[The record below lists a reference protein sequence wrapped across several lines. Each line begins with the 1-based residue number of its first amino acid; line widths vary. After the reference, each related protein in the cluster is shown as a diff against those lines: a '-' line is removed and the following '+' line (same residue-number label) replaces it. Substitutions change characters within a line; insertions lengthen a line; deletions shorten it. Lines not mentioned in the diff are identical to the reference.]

1 MNIRKLSFLFTIAVL
16 EICPACGNGRGNSKE
31 TASDVTVVKD
41 ERVTIFAEN
50 DVEDKAIAIE
60 QNESYAAK
68 AYTIADS
75 CAGPFRIGSGIPE
88 KVEGFVRMDSH
99 EKKTLPNGDICEIP
113 IYIYEI
119 GNEGRVKILP
129 QYNTTSAC
137 VNDSIGVIL
146 VYSDLFLTDNGIGA
160 MSSIEEFAAAYP
172 DFRISYTG
180 KTKLFVVETPRLK
193 NVQFII
199 DNEYYQGDDSVPTS
213 NESVG
218 LQVSDFRKET
228 YFTAIR
234 ITN

>member
-1 MNIRKLSFLFTIAVL
+1 M
-16 EICPACGNGRGNSKE
+16 
-31 TASDVTVVKD
+31 
-41 ERVTIFAEN
+41 
-50 DVEDKAIAIE
+50 
-60 QNESYAAK
+60 
-68 AYTIADS
+68 
-75 CAGPFRIGSGIPE
+75 
-88 KVEGFVRMDSH
+88 
-99 EKKTLPNGDICEIP
+99 
-113 IYIYEI
+113 
-119 GNEGRVKILP
+119 KILP

-172 DFRISYTG
+172 DFRISYSG

-199 DNEYYQGDDSVPTS
+199 DNEYYQGDDSVPAS